1 MASVKRRNSTFQ
13 LRHFSSF
20 FAYQKTFTYQ
30 MDACLKNQGYL
41 EVITVAFQKLKMFQ
55 VKKRNHGQGYKQMT
69 SDAHGHILVCSNF
82 EGTKW

>member
-30 MDACLKNQGYL
+30 MDACLTNQGYL
-41 EVITVAFQKLKMFQ
+41 EVITVAFQKLKN
-55 VKKRNHGQGYKQMT
+55 VSG
-69 SDAHGHILVCSNF
+69 
-82 EGTKW
+82 